1 MNNEREFPSLD
12 IRKKAA
18 QLVFPRLDLAKY
30 DIDRDFYISLVK
42 RGVGGFCVFNASTE
56 AMRRAA
62 RELNSFADIPLLFSC
77 DMEFGTAMRFSD
89 GTAFPRAGSLGRS
102 GNPGYA
108 YIASNITALEAKSCG
123 IFWNYAPVADVA
135 SNPDN
140 PIIGLRAFSDN
151 PSEVVKYIAAWTNAA
166 KTEHVLSCA
175 KHFPG
180 HGDTGVDSHLE
191 LPVIEKSIAELSQC
205 ELLPFYFAIKFNI
218 DSIMVGHLVVPALD
232 SSNTPA
238 SLSRKIVT
246 DFLRKKLNYNG
257 IIVTDA
263 LDMQSVSKL
272 YEPDSTAF
280 HALSAGND
288 VALLPENPDKSI
300 DFIEKNINKLSL
312 KQIEDSF
319 RQNYH
324 GEEILRLDGWNFK
337 KSAVAAGCQTDA
349 RYSSAYRRS
358 LHQN

>member
-151 PSEVVKYIAAWTNAA
+151 PSEVVKYKRNMCFPAQSI
-166 KTEHVLSCA
+166 
-175 KHFPG
+175 FPG
-180 HGDTGVDSHLE
+180 MA
-191 LPVIEKSIAELSQC
+191 IQASILIWNCRLSKNR
-205 ELLPFYFAIKFNI
+205 LLNCRSANFCRFISRLN
-218 DSIMVGHLVVPALD
+218 SI
-232 SSNTPA
+232 
-238 SLSRKIVT
+238 
-246 DFLRKKLNYNG
+246 
-257 IIVTDA
+257 
-263 LDMQSVSKL
+263 
-272 YEPDSTAF
+272 STASWLDIWLF
-280 HALSAGND
+280 RLWIRRI
-288 VALLPENPDKSI
+288 LLRHYH
-300 DFIEKNINKLSL
+300 EKL
-312 KQIEDSF
+312 
-319 RQNYH
+319 
-324 GEEILRLDGWNFK
+324 
-337 KSAVAAGCQTDA
+337 
-349 RYSSAYRRS
+349 
-358 LHQN
+358 